1 LPIWIQFLALSGS
14 NALTSMGQLKV
25 PSPSCLFFSIGL
37 QPCHSLPP
45 HSLNIA
51 MAQASHI
58 GLDLRE
64 VNAEADTLNTSP
76 TSDLSGS
83 TLVTSLSSSGAA
95 SFESVLL
102 QAAEEISLEARKSD
116 YCFSPLVHYDDHYY
130 DIVGFQEGE
139 YEQRQLVEAAEQS
152 SVEACCPSPLIYYDC
167 LYHDYLDFQESE
179 YEQQQL
185 IEAAERE
192 EMTSK
197 TENRAMSPSSHYE
210 APSPPS
216 ERGPVSCYSLP
227 L

>member
-1 LPIWIQFLALSGS
+1 
-14 NALTSMGQLKV
+14 
-25 PSPSCLFFSIGL
+25 
-37 QPCHSLPP
+37 
-45 HSLNIA
+45 

-130 DIVGFQEGE
+130 DFVGFQEAE

-185 IEAAERE
+185 IEAAEQPSVEASEYNCCLSPLIYYDALYHDYLDFKESEYEQQQLIEAAERE